1 MTPLRRRLAAGGAA
15 LLVVG
20 GAGYAFVSG
29 GSDAGAAGTTDV
41 ATGTAAVV
49 RTTLVDEESFDGTLG
64 YGTATSVSGGRGT
77 VTGLPAVGSMVER
90 GGALF
95 ETDGRNVPLLFGQ
108 RPQWRTLAEGM
119 SDGMDV
125 KQLEE
130 NLVALGHATKAQLG
144 VDQTFNAATTA
155 AVKRFQAAKGLEQ
168 DGVLEA
174 GEVVFL
180 GGAVRI
186 AEQVAA
192 IGSPAGGP
200 VVKASSASK
209 VITFDLEADR
219 QDLLAVGDD
228 VELELPSG
236 ERVPGSVTSIA
247 SVAEAA
253 DTGMGMGGSPTVEV
267 VVTPDDPAATGGLD
281 GAPVDIHIVR
291 DKAED
296 ALAVPVNALLALAEG
311 GYAVEV
317 VSSSGARSL
326 TAVETGM
333 FAGGL
338 VEVRGDGITEGAS
351 VVVPK

>member
-1 MTPLRRRLAAGGAA
+1 MSALRRRLAASGAA

-20 GAGYAFVSG
+20 GAGYALASG
-29 GSDAGAAGTTDV
+29 GSGAGASADPGV
-41 ATGTAAVV
+41 QTGTASVV

-64 YGTATSVSGGRGT
+64 YGTALSVSGGRGT

-95 ETDGRNVPLLFGQ
+95 EADGRNVPLLYGQ

-119 SDGMDV
+119 SDGTDV

-180 GGAVRI
+180 DGAVRI
-186 AEQVAA
+186 AEHAAA

-219 QDLLAVGDD
+219 QDILAVGDD

-253 DTGMGMGGSPTVEV
+253 DTGMGMGSPTVEV

-291 DKAED
+291 DEVED

-317 VSSSGARSL
+317 ISASGARSL

-333 FAGGL
+333 FADGV
-338 VEVRGDGITEGAS
+338 VEIRGDGIAEGTS

>member
-1 MTPLRRRLAAGGAA
+1 MTALRRRLAAGGAA

-20 GAGYAFVSG
+20 GAGYALASG
-29 GSDAGAAGTTDV
+29 GSGAGASSAPDV
-41 ATGTAAVV
+41 QTGTASVV

-64 YGTATSVSGGRGT
+64 YGTAVSVSGGRGT

-95 ETDGRNVPLLFGQ
+95 EADGRNVPLLYGQ

-174 GEVVFL
+174 GEIVF
-180 GGAVRI
+180 GDGAVRI
-186 AEQVAA
+186 AEHAAA

-219 QDLLAVGDD
+219 QDILAVGDD

-253 DTGMGMGGSPTVEV
+253 DTGMGMGSPTVEV

-281 GAPVDIHIVR
+281 GAPVDIHVVR
-291 DKAED
+291 DQVED

-317 VSSSGARSL
+317 ISASGARSL

-333 FAGGL
+333 FADGV
-338 VEVRGDGITEGAS
+338 VEVRGDGLAEGTS